1 MLLRLPIIGPLIAQ
15 YAMARFCRML
25 GTLLAAGVPLISAL
39 GVARRSLGN
48 QILVDAVGVSM
59 ERVRAGEPLGTSL
72 ATQRQLFPGAV
83 VEMISVGEESGRL
96 DRELVRLAAT
106 TESELDQRLKTT
118 VALAEPL
125 LLFLIAAVVGLIFIG
140 MLIPIFS
147 LQDHIR

>member
-1 MLLRLPIIGPLIAQ
+1 
-15 YAMARFCRML
+15 MARFCRML

-48 QILVDAVGVSM
+48 QVLVDAVGDSI
-59 ERVRAGEPLGTSL
+59 ERVRRGEPLGLSL
-72 ATQRQLFPGAV
+72 AAQRQLFPGAV

-96 DRELVRLAAT
+96 DRELVRLATT
-106 TESELDQRLKTT
+106 TEGELDQRLKTT